1 MKNWWKDSDFKEFE
15 KRTKAAINIYD
26 GLQYGPSKLNG
37 KQVVA
42 ENIADLG
49 GLTCAIQANKSEG
62 GDMKELFKNYARSWA
77 QKQRPEAIKTE
88 IATDVHAPQ
97 PTRVNIPSQC
107 QDEFYETFDVK
118 ETDGMW
124 LDPDKRVTIW

>member
-1 MKNWWKDSDFKEFE
+1 MV
-15 KRTKAAINIYD
+15 
-26 GLQYGPSKLNG
+26 SKLNG

-49 GLTCAIQANKSEG
+49 GLTCAIQANKVDKGS
-62 GDMKELFKNYARSWA
+62 MKELFENYARSWA

-88 IATDVHAPQ
+88 IAVDVHAPQ

-118 ETDGMW
+118 PSDGMW
-124 LDPDKRVTIW
+124 LDPEKRVRIW